1 MVLFPLF
8 RETFRGLSR
17 TRMASAVSVL
27 TTAAS
32 LLLLGL
38 FVQAADGGYA
48 LAQALRGRVEVDV
61 YLRDGTSRRDALALV
76 REIEAMEGVAA
87 ARYVDPTEAAL
98 EFRRMFGDDL
108 LDAISR
114 NPIPASI
121 RVKLD
126 EGGNVSSRAR
136 AVASSMKGRRWVEG
150 VDEGQSWTRLLDRAV
165 ETTAEIGLL
174 LGSVVSLACVFAVG
188 SSSKL
193 VILTQWEAIEVMRLV
208 GATGRFIRMTFLMGS
223 AILGGLGGMIA
234 AVALWFSSD
243 WWVSW
248 IPDLRPFSPIYSGLG
263 AIALGA
269 LLGTLGSWTS
279 LTRLLN
285 AMRRK
290 SG

>member
-1 MVLFPLF
+1 MVLFQLL
-8 RETFRGLSR
+8 REAFRGLSR

-32 LLLLGL
+32 LLVLGL
-38 FVQAADGGYA
+38 FVQAAGGGYA
-48 LAQALRGRVEVDV
+48 LAQTLRGRVEVDV
-61 YLRDGTSRRDALALV
+61 YLRDGMSRRDALALA
-76 REIEAMEGVAA
+76 REIGEMEGVAA
-87 ARYVDPTEAAL
+87 ARYVDQAEAAL
-98 EFRRMFGDDL
+98 EFRRMFGDGL

-136 AVASSMKGRRWVEG
+136 AVASSMKGHRWVEG
-150 VDEGQSWTRLLDRAV
+150 IDEGQSWTGLLDRAV

-174 LGSVVSLACVFAVG
+174 LGSVVCLACVFAVG
-188 SSSKL
+188 NSSKL

-223 AILGGLGGMIA
+223 AILGCLGGVIA

-248 IPDLRPFSPIYSGLG
+248 IPDVRPFSPIYSGLG
-263 AIALGA
+263 VIALGA
-269 LLGTLGSWTS
+269 LLGTMGSWTS

-285 AMRRK
+285 AMRWK